1 MTNDRF
7 NYWKDKDFEYTGVL
21 KFYTPSLFE
30 NKKGKEFILRI
41 ETNEPMTEDVIEL
54 LSGFAK
60 HWTWGEDSF
69 IKAFKLLDETF
80 NDMLISY
87 RLQTIRKSRSHDEI
101 KYFLFDISSLLF
113 YMDYKI
119 SGITIKEIN

>member
-7 NYWKDKDFEYTGVL
+7 DYWTDKDFEYTGVL
-21 KFYTPSLFE
+21 NFYTPSLFE

-41 ETNEPMTEDVIEL
+41 ETNKPMTEDVIDL
-54 LSGFAK
+54 IAGFAK
-60 HWTWGEDSF
+60 NWTWGEDRY

-87 RLQTIRKSRSHDEI
+87 ILQTIRKSRSHDEI
-101 KYFLFDISSLLF
+101 KYFLFDVGGLL
-113 YMDYKI
+113 YYKDNKI
-119 SGITIKEIN
+119 SGITIIEKN